1 MKDSTKKINDNLVR
15 FWDEA
20 IALSEEDKKQLQS
33 EQECDYKALVPS
45 EKLLVAAQGLGNC
58 HHVLDY
64 GCGSGWASFVIA
76 DAGCLNIDAVD
87 LGENIIAALS
97 FYAELYGLSKNI
109 HPKVIDPDWL
119 SSVPS
124 ETYDGLICS
133 NVLDVVP
140 LETSE
145 AIIKEM
151 ARIVTANASIVIGLN
166 FYLSPE
172 MAEARGMEL
181 VEGRYLFVNDV
192 LRLVSRSDEDWIEA
206 FSPYFNVEKLDHFA
220 WPGEQ
225 KETRRLFLLKKKIK
239 RSVNA

>member
-1 MKDSTKKINDNLVR
+1 MEDSTKKMNDNLVR

-33 EQECDYKALVPS
+33 EQGRDYKALVPS

-76 DAGCLNIDAVD
+76 EAGCPRVDAVD
-87 LGENIIAALS
+87 LGKNIIEALT
-97 FYAELYGLSKNI
+97 FYAGLYGLSKNI
-109 HPKVIDPDWL
+109 YPQVIDPDWL
-119 SSVPS
+119 NSVPS
-124 ETYDGLICS
+124 DTYDGLICS

-140 LETSE
+140 LETSK
-145 AIIKEM
+145 AIIEQM
-151 ARIVTANASIVIGLN
+151 SRIVSSDASIVVGLN

-172 MAEARGMEL
+172 AAKARGMEL

-192 LRLVSRSDEDWIEA
+192 LRLVSRSDEEWIEA
-206 FSPYFNVEKLDHFA
+206 FSPYFDVEKLDHFA

-225 KETRRLFLLKKKIK
+225 KETRRLFLLKKK
-239 RSVNA
+239 